1 MVVGGDSCAQGHGF
15 ESQHRVL
22 DGYFFS
28 LVEIVLFV
36 WKDENKRNRGRGWPL
51 NLKERTAGTAA
62 YLISKY
68 FCSKIYVDRPTQ
80 IWTSL
85 IDTDATARTR
95 WCNDA
100 KESNN
105 CQFSSRPETLESIY
119 SFAQK
124 SLEDTFT
131 SSFKRKQFLQ
141 FWPQQHE
148 DDDDRCDAPIRLKK
162 GLASMTCVSPL
173 HSLSLSLILSHSHT
187 LLSQT
192 VLASLSF
199 SLIDTF

>member
-1 MVVGGDSCAQGHGF
+1 MQRLEHV
-15 ESQHRVL
+15 
-22 DGYFFS
+22 
-28 LVEIVLFV
+28 
-36 WKDENKRNRGRGWPL
+36 
-51 NLKERTAGTAA
+51 
-62 YLISKY
+62 
-68 FCSKIYVDRPTQ
+68 
-80 IWTSL
+80 
-85 IDTDATARTR
+85 DATTPRRATTVSSVHVLRR
-95 WCNDA
+95 WN
-100 KESNN
+100 
-105 CQFSSRPETLESIY
+105 QFKSIY

-173 HSLSLSLILSHSHT
+173 HSLSLSLSLILSHSHT

-199 SLIDTF
+199 SLIDTFYYLPCCTHTNINSLSLLSIWINSLSLIHSYYLFFTYCTCISLECPQCDQILKSKVAKF